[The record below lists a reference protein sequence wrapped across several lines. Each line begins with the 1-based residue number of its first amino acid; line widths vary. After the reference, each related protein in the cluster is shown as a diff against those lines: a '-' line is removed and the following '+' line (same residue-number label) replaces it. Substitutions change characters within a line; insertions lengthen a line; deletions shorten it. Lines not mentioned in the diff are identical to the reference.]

1 MIGTLMFDFYN
12 IFSAELFDLYSLK
25 IFDIFSLMYRIIP
38 PPELFLS
45 SPNGGSGR
53 FSGIATKTKI
63 TEIMKKKLNSQQ
75 IYNQIKSNINKL
87 FCLRKTSHS
96 KVARIDFPRISYFWI
111 CYMAKKKKKT
121 KTRKRRKS
129 TSSFLNQKSIQC

>member
-12 IFSAELFDLYSLK
+12 IFSTELFDLYSLK

-53 FSGIATKTKI
+53 FPGIARKAENHGNNEKKI
-63 TEIMKKKLNSQQ
+63 
-75 IYNQIKSNINKL
+75 
-87 FCLRKTSHS
+87 
-96 KVARIDFPRISYFWI
+96 
-111 CYMAKKKKKT
+111 
-121 KTRKRRKS
+121 
-129 TSSFLNQKSIQC
+129 